1 MHRSEEGITEM
12 SEISLEE
19 AGSTG
24 TARSSST
31 NRVDAV
37 CDRLRR
43 DVAALVE
50 FDRRTATPGERHSAH
65 HIANRLREIGAD
77 DVALSSFRTQS
88 SWAPAHFAHAVNGI
102 LAAMLPGP
110 LGRAA
115 AAAAAVSCELDVSG
129 RSQWVRRLIPGRRGM
144 SVSARIRAV
153 ETPRR
158 TVILVAHHDAAHNGL
173 LWHPSAVAASRFWS
187 RHTGHAIPSHA
198 PILAALAAA
207 AAPSKLARG
216 VAAGVLTAIAALI
229 VQSMCSPTT
238 PGAND
243 NASGVAA
250 VLEVARRLAS
260 SPFGDT
266 DVLLVFPGG
275 EEVGNTGIRAWLR
288 ANRATL
294 EPHTTL
300 VINLDSVGSNGHLVV
315 ARRESLTGWLDERD
329 VERALTAAAEIG
341 IPLQLA
347 GIPNATDAVATK
359 QAGLPTISLLSLED
373 GWISHLHRTS
383 DTLDHVNWNTIVDAV
398 ALTEHLAKRWNE
410 RSMP

>member
-1 MHRSEEGITEM
+1 
-12 SEISLEE
+12 
-19 AGSTG
+19 
-24 TARSSST
+24 
-31 NRVDAV
+31 
-37 CDRLRR
+37 
-43 DVAALVE
+43 
-50 FDRRTATPGERHSAH
+50 
-65 HIANRLREIGAD
+65 
-77 DVALSSFRTQS
+77 
-88 SWAPAHFAHAVNGI
+88 
-102 LAAMLPGP
+102 
-110 LGRAA
+110 
-115 AAAAAVSCELDVSG
+115 
-129 RSQWVRRLIPGRRGM
+129 
-144 SVSARIRAV
+144 
-153 ETPRR
+153 
-158 TVILVAHHDAAHNGL
+158 
-173 LWHPSAVAASRFWS
+173 
-187 RHTGHAIPSHA
+187 
-198 PILAALAAA
+198 
-207 AAPSKLARG
+207 
-216 VAAGVLTAIAALI
+216 
-229 VQSMCSPTT
+229 MCSPTT